1 MSSWLNFAL
10 CALAPCLLAQGCARA
25 VVPGPETLPPAE
37 IYDLAL
43 RVEVQTRAEPPL
55 PALDPALFAPF
66 TLDLALVIGEMDAR
80 RFRDDSIG
88 HLLWI
93 DAATANGAPWD
104 LAGRSAELRA
114 FLDGEILALDGW
126 SHLAGPGRAGESL
139 EILPL
144 LLSPHIPSLDDGESG
159 RSVSTFAVEV
169 DPWRGLREQVAA
181 TWTHQGMDDQGW
193 RFGYAGEWSG
203 RGRGGPREATGALRF
218 QGQVSGA
225 VRVAEANHALLEHS
239 ADWTREVV
247 LGLDDAPGGPVEL
260 SQTQRFHA
268 ELRRRPGPDPG
279 IEARMRLG
287 FDQRLALASASM
299 TDPVAADARS
309 LGRYLHPDTL
319 APALAPAAPAALA
332 CLAAAGA
339 PGQPLR
345 LEIDAQGRARVADG
359 AGAPELAACV
369 DGALASLTLPAHDDA
384 PAFAT
389 WTPGDGAAAPSSVE
403 LSPREVPLA
412 FVLTPAG
419 AETAAR
425 ALADRL
431 RGADTE
437 SGKPV
442 QGSDQA
448 GDPADGALPSTP
460 SVP

>member
-1 MSSWLNFAL
+1 MTRIGWMVLLVSAL
-10 CALAPCLLAQGCARA
+10 GCARHVA
-25 VVPGPETLPPAE
+25 PGPERLPPAA
-37 IYDLAL
+37 IYDLRL
-43 RVEVQTRAEPPL
+43 TVGTETTL
-55 PALDPALFAPF
+55 SPALQAEVLPDAAALLQPAQLE
-66 TLDLALVIGEMDAR
+66 LSLVLGVMDAR
-80 RFRDDSIG
+80 RFRDDSLG
-88 HLLWI
+88 QLLWI

-114 FLDGEILALDGW
+114 FLDGEILAVDGW
-126 SHLAGPGRAGESL
+126 SHLAGPGRGGESL
-139 EILPL
+139 EILL
-144 LLSPHIPSLDDGESG
+144 GLLSPHIPSLDDGESG

-169 DPWRGLREQVAA
+169 DPWRGLREQIAA
-181 TWTHQGMDDQGW
+181 TWTHQGMDEQGW

-218 QGQVSGA
+218 QGQVSGS
-225 VRVAEANHALLEHS
+225 VRVAQADHALLEHS

-247 LGLDDAPGGPVEL
+247 LSFDDAPGGPVEL
-260 SQTQRFHA
+260 VQTQRFHA

-287 FDQRLALASASM
+287 PEQRLALASASM
-299 TDPVAADARS
+299 VDPVAADARS
-309 LGRYLHPDTL
+309 LGRYLRPDTL
-319 APALAPAAPAALA
+319 APTLAPAAPAALA

-339 PGQPLR
+339 PSQPLR
-345 LEIDAQGRARVADG
+345 LEIDAQGRARVGDG

-384 PAFAT
+384 PAIAL
-389 WTPGDGAAAPSSVE
+389 WTPADGAAAPSTVE

-431 RGADTE
+431 RTAETE
-437 SGKPV
+437 TGKPV

-448 GDPADGALPSTP
+448 GDPADGTLPA
-460 SVP
+460 VPPAP